1 HTLLNYVRYSGNHV
15 VLWQSFT
22 LMVNVNVEPNPEV
35 EEEKVE
41 MMVISDK
48 EALNSIV

>member
-1 HTLLNYVRYSGNHV
+1 MRAQRTWYKAQITFKDKES
-15 VLWQSFT
+15 
-22 LMVNVNVEPNPEV
+22 MEPNPEV
-35 EEEKVE
+35 DDSDKEEKVE